1 MPFDITITARPM
13 QGGAG
18 PSVVRLSGALDLGSA
33 PVADKVLGPLV
44 ATSPKVVVF
53 DLAELRFVD
62 STGISLLLKTRKS
75 VETKGG
81 SVFITNMQPQIRKVF
96 DIVKALPGTAVFQ
109 NMKEMDEYLKNIQEK
124 VEEEGS

>member
-1 MPFDITITARPM
+1 MAFDITITARPM

-33 PVADKVLGPLV
+33 PAADKVLGPLV
-44 ATSPKVVVF
+44 ASSPKVVVF
-53 DLAELRFVD
+53 DLAELRFLD
-62 STGISLLLKTRKS
+62 STGISLLLKTRKN
-75 VETKGG
+75 VEAKGG

-96 DIVKALPGTAVFQ
+96 DIVKALPGAAVFQ

-124 VEEEGS
+124 VEEDGA

>member
-1 MPFDITITARPM
+1 M

-44 ATSPKVVVF
+44 ATSPRVVVF
-53 DLAELRFVD
+53 DLAELNFID
-62 STGISLLLKTRKS
+62 STGISLVLKTKKS

-81 SVFITNMQPQIRKVF
+81 SVFITNMQAKIRKVF

-109 NMKEMDEYLKNIQEK
+109 SMKEMDEYLKSIQER
-124 VEEEGS
+124 VDDEEGS